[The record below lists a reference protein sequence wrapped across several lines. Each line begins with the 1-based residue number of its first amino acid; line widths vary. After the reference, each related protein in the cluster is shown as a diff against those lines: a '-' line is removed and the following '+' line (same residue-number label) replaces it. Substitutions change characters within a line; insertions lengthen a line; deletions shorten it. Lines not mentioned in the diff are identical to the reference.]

1 MYNVMLVDDEEEV
14 RLAIE
19 KKINWHELGFDV
31 VATAENGQDAL
42 EKALENQPDVVMTDI
57 NMPFLNGLEF
67 SKQLK
72 SELPATKVVIFSGY
86 DEFEYAKEAI
96 ELSAEEY
103 ILKPIDADELH
114 NVFARIK
121 VRLDDELDKR
131 RNLETL
137 ERYYQESFP
146 IFREQLLIG
155 LIEGHIDSKKIDSII
170 SDYGEGLKGDFYAVG
185 TINLSF
191 EHESQ
196 INNDKKR
203 LLSVSLTQLIKERIE
218 SHKNY
223 FCVNYLGN
231 VIVLGSFKVLDE
243 YDAFELELD
252 QICKLS
258 YKLLEIPTVAGVGN
272 VVDSIERLNDS
283 YKASKEAATY
293 SAVYFDNQAV
303 SIRDLEAKKSG
314 SDLIDKA
321 QKYIAENYKDSTLSI
336 DRICSELNVSS
347 SYFSSLFKKNLGM
360 SFVTYLTDVRMNK
373 AVWLL
378 EHTDEKAYIIAG
390 MVGYDDPNYFSY
402 VFKKAYGISPSK
414 YRQKREA

>member
-121 VRLDDELDKR
+121 VRLDDEFDKR

-155 LIEGHIDSKKIDSII
+155 LIEGHIDSGKIDSII
-170 SDYGEGLKGDFYAVG
+170 LDYGDGLKGDFYAVG

-191 EHESQ
+191 EQESH
-196 INNDKKR
+196 INNDKRR
-203 LLSVSLTQLIKERIE
+203 LLSVSLTQLVKERIA
-218 SHKNY
+218 SHENY

-231 VIVLGSFKVLDE
+231 VIVLGSFKSADE

-258 YKLLEIPTVAGVGN
+258 YKLLEIPTVAGVGTI
-272 VVDSIERLNDS
+272 VASLEKLNDS

-293 SAVYFDNQAV
+293 SALYFENQAV
-303 SIRDLEAKKSG
+303 SIRDLEAKKNG

-321 QKYIAENYKDSTLSI
+321 QKYIADNYKDSTLSI
-336 DRICSELNVSS
+336 DKICSELNVSS

-360 SFVTYLTDVRMNK
+360 SFVTYVTNLRMEK

>member
-218 SHKNY
+218 SHENY

-231 VIVLGSFKVLDE
+231 VIVLGSFKAIDE

-258 YKLLEIPTVAGVGN
+258 YKLLEIPTVAGIGN